1 MALRIRTHW
10 HDDDAERS
18 IEEIASAIAFNAWRI
33 AKNMAI
39 NLHGEDFV
47 YDNDEQ
53 RFDVIT
59 EYLLFQLALSD
70 RIASE
75 RLELDDETRRKL
87 VIATAKGMAAHL
99 QDNMVD
105 IFGEGDYVQPFVDKL
120 NARGAD
126 YSQFSYA
133 DDGPSYAF
141 LRHLGFEMQKI
152 MGDSQANR
160 WVIDQVMDKD
170 GWETYK
176 QFTRAFENLFE

>member
-53 RFDVIT
+53 RFGVIV
-59 EYLLFQLALSD
+59 EYLLFQLALTD

-75 RLELDDETRRKL
+75 RLELDDDTRRRLADTTLTVRKL
-87 VIATAKGMAAHL
+87 
-99 QDNMVD
+99 D
-105 IFGEGDYVQPFVDKL
+105 
-120 NARGAD
+120 
-126 YSQFSYA
+126 
-133 DDGPSYAF
+133 AF
-141 LRHLGFEMQKI
+141 LEVTEALCRDADPAALMRDLGFAGE
-152 MGDSQANR
+152 
-160 WVIDQVMDKD
+160 
-170 GWETYK
+170 
-176 QFTRAFENLFE
+176 

>member
-18 IEEIASAIAFNAWRI
+18 IDEIAGAIAFNAWRI

-47 YDNDEQ
+47 YNNDEQ
-53 RFDVIT
+53 RFDVII

-70 RIASE
+70 RIANE
-75 RLELDDETRRKL
+75 RLGLDDETRRKL

-105 IFGEGDYVQPFVDKL
+105 IFGEGDYVQPFVAKL
-120 NARGAD
+120 NERAGEYAG
-126 YSQFSYA
+126 FSLN
-133 DDGPSYAF
+133 DDGPSYPF
-141 LRHLGFEMQKI
+141 RRHLGYEIQQI
-152 MGDSQANR
+152 MGSEHDNR

-170 GWETYK
+170 CYEVYQQISRVIDG
-176 QFTRAFENLFE
+176 LF